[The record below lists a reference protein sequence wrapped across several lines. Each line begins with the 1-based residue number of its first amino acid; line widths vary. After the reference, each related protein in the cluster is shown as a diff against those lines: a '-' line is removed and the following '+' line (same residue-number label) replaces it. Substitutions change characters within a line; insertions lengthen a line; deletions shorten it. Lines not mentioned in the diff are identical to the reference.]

1 MTENFDHKIQR
12 LDLENFTCFSKAS
25 LEFSSGINVFIGEN
39 GAGKTHILK
48 ALYALLNDRKLV
60 AQKEFFDRE
69 KEFHEYFKTPRDKH
83 SLDRLEGK
91 PFDISI
97 VVDNRT
103 LDLKSSRN
111 IAGDSYNKWQN
122 NIGSRTFTEND
133 DAWARLDALFIPP
146 QEILSINKGLSV
158 AIESQELAFDK
169 TIYDLSKKLG
179 ANVRKNEA
187 LKNALGLL
195 NGFEKEIGLKDIEER
210 GTEFFITLE
219 NTNQTLEA
227 RLVAEGLR
235 RLAQIVHLIK
245 NGSLKRET
253 ILFWDEP
260 ETNLN
265 PKYIK
270 IVAHFLQVLAQ
281 NGMQIFIAT
290 HDYLLT
296 YLLSLSAEY
305 PKNDTPP
312 MRFFGFYKGE
322 NGTEVEFAN
331 TMNGIKNNAILEEFG
346 AYHDLMMSKALES
359 IETISQ

>member
-12 LDLENFTCFSKAS
+12 LELENFTCFSKAS
-25 LEFSSGINVFIGEN
+25 LTFSSGINVFIGEN
-39 GAGKTHILK
+39 GTGKTHVLK
-48 ALYALLNDRKLV
+48 ALYALVNDVKSNPL
-60 AQKEFFDRE
+60 DRE
-69 KEFHEYFKTPRDKH
+69 KEFYEYFKTIREKH
-83 SLDRLEGK
+83 NLDRLGLY
-91 PFDISI
+91 PFFIKFWLNNHSFSLSSSHHI
-97 VVDNRT
+97 
-103 LDLKSSRN
+103 KSEHSKAAHN
-111 IAGDSYNKWQN
+111 FQIIDKIEQQK
-122 NIGSRTFTEND
+122 T
-133 DAWARLDALFIPP
+133 WAKLDALFIPP
-146 QEILSINKGLSV
+146 QEILSINKGLFA
-158 AIESQELAFDK
+158 AIDNQELAFDK

-210 GTEFFITLE
+210 GTEFFLTLE

-312 MRFFGFYKGE
+312 MRFFGFYKSE

>member
-1 MTENFDHKIQR
+1 MTENFDHKIKR
-12 LDLENFTCFSKAS
+12 LELENFTCFSKVD

-39 GAGKTHILK
+39 GSGKTHILK
-48 ALYALLNDRKLV
+48 ALYALVNDLKSNPS
-60 AQKEFFDRE
+60 DRE
-69 KEFHEYFKTPRDKH
+69 KEFYEYFKTIREKH
-83 SLDRLEGK
+83 SLDRLGLQ
-91 PFDISI
+91 PFFIKFWI
-97 VVDNRT
+97 DNRS
-103 LDLKSSRN
+103 LSLSSSRN
-111 IAGDSYNKWQN
+111 IEGEHFKATKDYSGQTIEEIEERKTWAK
-122 NIGSRTFTEND
+122 IG
-133 DAWARLDALFIPP
+133 ALYIPP
-146 QEILSINKGLSV
+146 QEILSINKGLSA
-158 AIESQELAFDK
+158 AIENQELAFDK

-210 GTEFFITLE
+210 GTEFFLTLE

-245 NGSLKRET
+245 NGSLKKET

-270 IVAHFLQVLAQ
+270 IVAHFLQVLAK
-281 NGMQIFIAT
+281 NGVQIFIAT

-305 PKNDTPP
+305 PKMDTPD
-312 MRFFGFYKGE
+312 MRFFGFYKGD
-322 NGTEVEFAN
+322 NGTEVEYAN
-331 TMNGIKNNAILEEFG
+331 NMNGIKNNAILEEYG

-359 IETISQ
+359 LETISQ